1 MPLSGLTEP
10 TGPDIVGRAL
20 EFQAVEAF
28 LEAATTTPTNGGRAV
43 ALFVE
48 GEAGVGK
55 SMLWRA
61 AVGRASERSMD
72 VLSCAPAAVE
82 QALSFVALRDLIG
95 GLPDEDFE
103 RLPPPQRRALGAA
116 LLRHTAGEAVDQGA
130 LGVALTAVLRRRA
143 DDRPVLLAIDDSQW
157 LDPPSAR
164 VLAFALRR
172 LGDARVGVLL
182 TRRSGEEAPF
192 FEEAAEFLAD
202 GADRIRLGP
211 ISFGA
216 LHHLLTIRTG
226 HRFSRPVVAR
236 IERASGGNPMTAIE
250 IARALLETG
259 ADEPRPG
266 RDLPVPE
273 RLRDLLEARLAR
285 LAPRT
290 RATLL
295 LAAALSH
302 PTTLLV
308 TRAAD
313 DDADDAADGTAA
325 REALAE
331 AETAG
336 IVAIEDGRVRFSH
349 PLFASVVQAGA
360 SAAALRAVHRRLGA
374 VVVGDEE
381 RAHHLALAATD
392 EDADLADQLETAG
405 SQTYHGGAPD
415 LGADLLARA
424 RALTPAADL
433 DARARRAVL
442 EAEARLEAGDLA
454 GSGAVLEA
462 ARAWMAP
469 GPRRAEALMLLG
481 TVQSYLDR
489 GKAVATLE
497 LALPDAADDP
507 TLRGR
512 IHSRLALF
520 ADDADTSRA
529 HGREAVALIDP
540 AVNPSGLAFATFGLF
555 FADVQAGAP
564 PDLVAFDA
572 ALAIEPAV
580 PSWEAST
587 IPALWWKYT
596 DRYDLARARLGRHL
610 QWARDSGDESSDAD
624 LYAHVAELE
633 LYAGR
638 WAEADAAA
646 TRSIEAAEQMGQVMP
661 DPSHRIRALV
671 DAHLGRLEQA
681 IAAAE
686 AGAAACQDDDDTELE
701 AMYLDVLGAARLA
714 AGDVGAAAEAF
725 DRMQLLV
732 DALGVHEPLRHRTE
746 PDHIEALLATGAAD
760 ATVRAAEVMS
770 RLERRNVVLPRP
782 WIAAALPRSRAL
794 VRAAGGDAEGAAVE
808 LAEALDTEAVAREP
822 GAAREPAG
830 APDPAAGGGFAEAR
844 ALLVLG
850 RLERRLGHR
859 RAAGERLDRAAVLF
873 DALPAPAWAIQ
884 ARQEIDRLGR
894 RRGAGEDLT
903 PAETR
908 VVELIAAGL
917 TNRAVAERLV
927 LSPKT
932 VEAHLARAYAK
943 LGIRSR
949 AELGRRMALGGER
962 ASEADEP
969 AL

>member
-1 MPLSGLTEP
+1 MPVTGPTEP
-10 TGPDIVGRAL
+10 SAPDIVGRAL
-20 EFQAVEAF
+20 ELQAVETF
-28 LEAATTTPTNGGRAV
+28 LEAASATASGGAV
-43 ALFVE
+43 ALLLE

-55 SMLWRA
+55 SILWRA
-61 AVGRASERSMD
+61 AVGAARQRAID
-72 VLSCAPAAVE
+72 VVSCAPAAVE
-82 QALSFVALRDLIG
+82 QALSFVALRDLMG
-95 GLPDEDFE
+95 GLPDEDLD
-103 RLPPPQRRALGAA
+103 RLPPPQRSALGAA
-116 LLRHTAGEAVDQGA
+116 LLRLAADEAVDPGA

-143 DDRPVLLAIDDSQW
+143 DERPILLAIDDSQW

-164 VLAFALRR
+164 ALAFALRR
-172 LGDARVGVLL
+172 LGDARVGVLV

-192 FEEAAEFLAD
+192 FEETAEIL
-202 GADRIRLGP
+202 GGSADRIRLGP

-259 ADEPRPG
+259 ADEPPPG
-266 RDLPVPE
+266 QDLPVPE
-273 RLRDLLEARLAR
+273 RLRDLLGARLAR

-290 RATLL
+290 RAMLL
-295 LAAALSH
+295 LAGALSH
-302 PTTLLV
+302 PTTALV
-308 TRAAD
+308 TRAD
-313 DDADDAADGTAA
+313 DDADAAAVQD
-325 REALAE
+325 ALAE

-336 IVAIEDGRVRFSH
+336 IVAIDDGRVRFSH
-349 PLFASVVQAGA
+349 PLFASVVQAAA
-360 SAAALRAVHRRLGA
+360 SAATMRAVHSRLGA
-374 VVVGDEE
+374 VVEGAEE

-424 RALTPAADL
+424 RALTPAPDL
-433 DARARRAVL
+433 NARARRAVL

-462 ARAWMAP
+462 AQAWMAP

-489 GKAVATLE
+489 SNAVATLE

-520 ADDADTSRA
+520 SDDADTIRA

-555 FADVQAGAP
+555 FADVQAGSP
-564 PDLVAFDA
+564 PDLAAFDA
-572 ALAIEPAV
+572 ALAIEPDV
-580 PSWEAST
+580 PTWEAST

-633 LYAGR
+633 LFAGR
-638 WAEADAAA
+638 WAAADESA
-646 TRSIEAAEQMGQVMP
+646 TRSIEAAEQMGQLTP
-661 DPSHRIRALV
+661 SPSHRIRALV

-686 AGAAACQDDDDTELE
+686 AGAAACRDDDPELE
-701 AMYLDVLGAARLA
+701 AMYLDVLGTARLA
-714 AGDVGAAAEAF
+714 AGSAGAAAEAF
-725 DRMQLLV
+725 DRMQTLV
-732 DALGVHEPLRHRTE
+732 DTLGIREPLRHRTE
-746 PDHIEALLATGAAD
+746 PDHIEALVASGAAD
-760 ATVRAAEVMS
+760 ATGRAGEVLG
-770 RLERRNVVLPRP
+770 RLERRNVVVPRP
-782 WIAAALPRSRAL
+782 SIAAALPRSRAL
-794 VRAAGGDAEGAAVE
+794 VRAAGGDVEGAAVA
-808 LAEALDTEAVAREP
+808 LAEALDTEAVAAR
-822 GAAREPAG
+822 AREPA
-830 APDPAAGGGFAEAR
+830 AGDVFAEAR

-859 RAAGERLDRAAVLF
+859 RAAGERLDRAVVLL
-873 DALPAPAWAIQ
+873 DALPAPAWASQ

-894 RRGAGEDLT
+894 RHGAGEELT

-908 VVELIAAGL
+908 VVELIASGL

-943 LGIRSR
+943 LRIRSR
-949 AELGRRMALGGER
+949 AELGRRMANGGGLS
-962 ASEADEP
+962 SEADEP